1 MEDPARNPWL
11 LALGLVL
18 IIEALMPML
27 SPSAWREAVRKM
39 AELPDGQLRL
49 GGIVMALLGLALIWS
64 S

>member
-1 MEDPARNPWL
+1 MEDLARNPWL

-27 SPSAWREAVRKM
+27 SPSAWRDAVRKM

-49 GGIVMALLGLALIWS
+49 GGIVMASLGLLLIWS

>member
-1 MEDPARNPWL
+1 MEDFTRNPWL

-27 SPSAWREAVRKM
+27 SPSAWRDAVRKM
-39 AELPDGQLRL
+39 TELPDGQLRL
-49 GGIVMALLGLALIWS
+49 GGIVMASLGLLLIWS